1 MNTDTKRT
9 GREHYLMRIYLF
21 AATFVAIVLISVFG
35 LRALAAPASNGWIMK
50 QTSDEYGILE
60 TMLTSKALRLDTP
73 ELTILLLPP
82 KYSLYIYNRK
92 FKRYIEEPTDA
103 FVVHTKPNK
112 ITPHMRLDKQAD
124 VTICGVKAN
133 RYLCTDTRIANA
145 KPRFEFSAT
154 RSLNVPEKLAD
165 ACMIFF
171 SIPEMTPGH
180 GVPLSAIRLSPSG
193 GKFAYVTTRVL
204 ERAYVPPETFAK
216 PKGYTKVDNFVA
228 LSNNSE
234 NIPVPSA
241 HALDYMM
248 DENKKR

>member
-1 MNTDTKRT
+1 MNCDKKFLAWD
-9 GREHYLMRIYLF
+9 HLMMRNFLVF
-21 AATFVAIVLISVFG
+21 TSFVAFIVVSVLG
-35 LRALAAPASNGWIMK
+35 LVAFAAPAPNGWIMK

-60 TMLTSKALRLDTP
+60 TMLTSNSLRLDTP

-103 FVVHTKPNK
+103 FIVHTKPNK
-112 ITPHMRLDKQAD
+112 VTPHMRLDKQAD
-124 VTICGVKAN
+124 VTICGVQAN

-154 RSLNVPEKLAD
+154 RNLNVPEKLAD

-204 ERAYVPPETFAK
+204 QRTYVPPETFAK
-216 PKGYTKVDNFVA
+216 PKGYVKVDNFVA

-248 DENKKR
+248 EENKKK

>member
-1 MNTDTKRT
+1 
-9 GREHYLMRIYLF
+9 MRIYI
-21 AATFVAIVLISVFG
+21 AITTFIVLILVSIFG
-35 LRALAAPASNGWIMK
+35 FGAFAAPAPNGWIMK

-73 ELTILLLPP
+73 EMTILLLPP
-82 KYSLYIYNRK
+82 KYSLFIYNRK
-92 FKRYIEEPTDA
+92 SKRYIEEPTDA
-103 FVVHTKPNK
+103 FIVHTKPNS
-112 ITPHMRLDKQAD
+112 ITPHMRLDKQPD
-124 VTICGVKAN
+124 VTICGVQAN
-133 RYLCTDTRIANA
+133 RYLCTDTRIAKA

-180 GVPLSAIRLSPSG
+180 GVPLSAVRLSPSG
-193 GKFAYVTTRVL
+193 GRFAYVTTRVL
-204 ERAYVPPETFAK
+204 QRVYVPPETFAK
-216 PKGYTKVDNFVA
+216 PKGYLKVDNFVA
-228 LSNNSE
+228 LSNSSE

-248 DENKKR
+248 EENKKK